1 MPFRI
6 LIVDDSP
13 AMRSVIRRVIQ
24 LSGFELETCL
34 EAGDGA
40 EAFDLLRQNW
50 VDVVLTDINMPVMNG
65 EELMSR
71 LREDELLSSIPVV
84 VVSTDAS
91 EHRVQRLLGLGARG
105 YLTKPFH
112 PEGLRAQL
120 QRVLG
125 VGNG

>member
-13 AMRSVIRRVIQ
+13 AMRSVIRRVIR
-24 LSGFELETCL
+24 LSGFELEACL

-40 EAFDLLRQNW
+40 QAFELLRRHC
-50 VDVVLTDINMPVMNG
+50 VDLVLTDINMPVMNG
-65 EELMSR
+65 EELMVR
-71 LREDELLSSIPVV
+71 LRQDELLSSIPVV

-91 EHRVQRLLGLGARG
+91 QHRVQRLLGLGARG

-112 PEGLRAQL
+112 PERLKAQL
-120 QRVLG
+120 EQVLG